1 MPNVKFTSNL
11 EEFFPHSEVNLNS
24 TNLLE
29 LILSLDEI
37 RPRFSTYLLED
48 NHNLRQHVNIF
59 IDGVMHPNRE
69 NLDIEIPFESEVY
82 VMQALS
88 GG

>member
-1 MPNVKFTSNL
+1 M
-11 EEFFPHSEVNLNS
+11 
-24 TNLLE
+24 

-48 NHNLRQHVNIF
+48 NHHLRQHVNIF
-59 IDGVMHPNRE
+59 IDGVMHSNRE
-69 NLDIEIPFESEVY
+69 NLNIEIPSQSEVY